1 VKIQKQILPVV
12 TAAVFVYHLAAVIK
26 DVEQWLAN
34 ARQARDNPSL
44 DNLTALVL
52 ASGIAVIDFG
62 RL

>member
-44 DNLTALVL
+44 DNLTALIL